1 MALLYI
7 VFTIYTQ
14 LISSFCY
21 NLDKSSVLFGNLI
34 AVRISSVEYFYI
46 YIFYDKDCCWFTDAE
61 DLVHVQLPSFVE
73 GVICVHPASSW
84 NPVVHF

>member
-46 YIFYDKDCCWFTDAE
+46 YIFYDKDCC
-61 DLVHVQLPSFVE
+61 
-73 GVICVHPASSW
+73 
-84 NPVVHF
+84 